1 MGYSFA
7 IITALF
13 LCGQSAIIDVRL
25 PCQWATIAQPLC
37 YPCAIIASTYYAI
50 LTLFA
55 IIPWPVIGQILLEMC
70 L

>member
-13 LCGQSAIIDVRL
+13 LCGQSAIIDVTL
-25 PCQWATIAQPLC
+25 PCQWATIAQPLR

-55 IIPWPVIGQILLEMC
+55 IKFLPVIGQVRLEMC